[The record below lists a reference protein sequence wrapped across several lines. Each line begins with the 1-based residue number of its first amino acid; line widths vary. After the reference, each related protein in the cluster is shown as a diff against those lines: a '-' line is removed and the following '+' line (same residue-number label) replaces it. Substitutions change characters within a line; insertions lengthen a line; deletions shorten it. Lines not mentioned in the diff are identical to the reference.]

1 MYPPRAVTTT
11 PVKINCR
18 TPQSPLSRTQRLP
31 LANVPPPT
39 WGGSAHRVCC
49 NHSSALH
56 PVARRPQNGWHAAQ
70 AAMTPHPP
78 RSVNVCVTS
87 DIKQTA
93 AAFRG
98 VTVPR
103 QEFCG
108 VAFLLRGQ
116 TGRVALPPQF
126 RKQGSDFPRYACACR
141 TNRSADLSGVLPS
154 RSEAVT
160 IVPPLKRSKLC
171 ARDILLAAAKPRVK
185 SR

>member
-18 TPQSPLSRTQRLP
+18 TQQSPLSRTQRLP

-56 PVARRPQNGWHAAQ
+56 PVTRRPQNGWHAAQ

-93 AAFRG
+93 AAFRSI
-98 VTVPR
+98 TVPR
-103 QEFCG
+103 QELRSRFSSSRPGRTGGPVGPASLITQAG
-108 VAFLLRGQ
+108 VGFSGIRVCVSDESLGRPLGSSAVPERGRQ
-116 TGRVALPPQF
+116 R
-126 RKQGSDFPRYACACR
+126 DFTR
-141 TNRSADLSGVLPS
+141 GF
-154 RSEAVT
+154 
-160 IVPPLKRSKLC
+160 
-171 ARDILLAAAKPRVK
+171 AAAKRM
-185 SR
+185 SRAQSLDRLSHR